1 MNCTHLGS
9 APLGSVPLPDE
20 VAGCPQCLADGHH
33 DWVHLR
39 QCMECGAVG
48 CCDSSPRR
56 HATRHH
62 AESGHAVIRS
72 LETGESWRWC
82 YVDETLG

>member
-1 MNCTHLGS
+1 MSCQHLGE
-9 APLGSVPLPDE
+9 AVEPAEPAAAE
-20 VAGCPQCLADGHH
+20 CAGCRAEGRT

-39 QCMECGAVG
+39 LCLACGYVG

-56 HATRHH
+56 HATAHYTATTH
-62 AESGHAVIRS
+62 PVMRS
-72 LETGESWRWC
+72 YEKGESWRWC